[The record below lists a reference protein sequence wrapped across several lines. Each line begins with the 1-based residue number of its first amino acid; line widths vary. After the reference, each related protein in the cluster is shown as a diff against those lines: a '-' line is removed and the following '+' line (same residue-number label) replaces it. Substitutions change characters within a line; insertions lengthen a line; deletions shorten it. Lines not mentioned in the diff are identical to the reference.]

1 MYISLAYIL
10 FICPKKGFKLLR
22 NSLGLHLGW
31 AELYANNKGLVMP
44 VSIKNMSSV
53 AEAED
58 KNDIA
63 NITFEYV

>member
-1 MYISLAYIL
+1 M
-10 FICPKKGFKLLR
+10 
-22 NSLGLHLGW
+22 